1 MREPEGY
8 REQLEDILTFTE
20 GRRVLN
26 LREVSR
32 YTGMCWRTVRK
43 RGLVEEGKKEISAV
57 MLARK
62 LVAL

>member
-1 MREPEGY
+1 MREPDGY
-8 REQLEDILTFTE
+8 REQLEDILTYFE

-26 LREVSR
+26 KADVSR
-32 YTGMCWRTVRK
+32 YTGMCWRTIIRK
-43 RGLVEEGKKEISAV
+43 GLMDKGSTNISAP